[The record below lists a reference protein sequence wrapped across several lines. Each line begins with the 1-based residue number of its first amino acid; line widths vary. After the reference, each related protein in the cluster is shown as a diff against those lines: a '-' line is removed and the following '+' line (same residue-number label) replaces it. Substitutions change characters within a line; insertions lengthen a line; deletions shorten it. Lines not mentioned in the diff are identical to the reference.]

1 MKASLE
7 LTNQLNWEL
16 NLDNFFN
23 TSINEEYI
31 QLLGWYSLE
40 MEVLLFS
47 KGYQVEYNELY
58 KNYRYESPRVKII
71 LTEKEND

>member
-58 KNYRYESPRVKII
+58 TFRRR
-71 LTEKEND
+71 L